1 MASFLP
7 SSIQK
12 RLLRYALLRTG
23 LLETEELDLES
34 LDITLGRQN
43 TVELRN
49 VGLNTQKLASLLEL
63 PPEIRLEVA
72 KVLRLR
78 LNVPADLYNG
88 SITAEAHGIEC
99 EVALQAGLDGQTE
112 EERDTSTRSPRH
124 RKTHR
129 RIGRSP
135 PHDPGGH
142 IDDELPTTQDL
153 ARSFLMEEPREEI
166 QTLEQRYQS
175 RHRKIKESFADDT
188 SNDGQ
193 LGTGNTPGLP
203 GFLASFLQGIVD
215 RFEFKIHD
223 VTAKMS
229 LDMEDS
235 AISGGEGVKGKSQAM
250 RTVTAV
256 LQVESVD
263 LGGVSTD
270 NAIPTRRHLAVNNIR
285 LSLEGLRPT
294 DSFPAQLS
302 STIGGHAASVPSQ
315 PASVGEPDMVESIY
329 APRSTSPDTTSIP
342 ISMTAAQRS
351 DVPTTLA
358 TDEIEPPDPFEIRAG
373 EDNLTWN
380 LRRNESSDA
389 ASDIWSDSD
398 QAADLAASVTADQYL
413 AGSPRINQRATSTR
427 TATRSLRI
435 DDTTT
440 STPRARIHASASEL
454 HRLPQRS
461 HLPNATASFASAP
474 VETSLAPP
482 ESPVVPTTD
491 PLLHAS
497 THADLAESRVYSESE
512 GESMFMSAYSTAPN
526 DTSHD
531 PIDGP
536 SEGEYGGSRASTEAC
551 SPTDSADTLPAIQ
564 ETPIPP
570 TDSSLPT
577 DQSQFLEESP
587 RDFGTRTPTGLTD
600 DSIHASPSGT
610 PARTSAMRSQIIAI
624 DKIDIWITNDSSDN
638 YADSEQDAPY
648 LARPRKIS
656 MSASHAPHLPG
667 AFSVYAEQ
675 SASVRFDDPNASSAQ
690 IGTAKNSSNSAVE
703 ILVGNVQLAIDISM
717 LSEYLCIGKSIGALA
732 SKHEVSSTQETQ
744 ETRPQGKSASVSV
757 KARMIEIS
765 TVRSADEYW
774 RLIDAMSSTVQ
785 APPTLVAIKILNVEA
800 ALNPPDS
807 SADWCLRLGKVGVT
821 VGEHQLLSF
830 SDQMQESKV
839 SIYQGDADIS
849 IDATTSM
856 AAVSSQKVTQM
867 SLQTKQ
873 VNFSLSFDKIEET
886 FSNFGGLSS
895 LLELSSSIA
904 SETSARPSPQ
914 PSRKGVRFSDSPV
927 LENKSRS
934 ETKINARIG
943 GVAAVVSSRIASV
956 KLTTSAI
963 KAVARSEYI
972 AAAIDNVQLLGPH
985 VSNGPPVKPVEVVLN
1000 SLRFEYLFHPK
1011 DADLERLLS
1020 LLTPSKNKYENDDDI
1035 LIDTLLRQRRKG
1047 AVVRLTLGTIRARIH
1062 DWTFVDKLQA
1072 FADDLSSLSAVTKYL
1087 PEDERPGLLTLIKI
1101 QEAQASVPVN
1111 PTFGDMKVTVHDV
1124 NVAQIGLPSLV
1135 AFSIGVV
1142 RAGQDGRSHL
1152 VHEFMPVSTSED
1164 LPMIMARVIGD
1175 EVEPTLRL
1183 KFFNLCVEYS
1193 IPTFLALTELG
1204 QDIRTDQVIDL
1215 AASTVIDLTA
1225 VAEHNLI
1232 SPSSLTSSSSK
1243 PAKKLSIDVLFHDC
1257 MIGLQPEG
1265 LSSKV
1270 VVVLNDAKVTT
1281 EAPPKDA
1288 IKATIEL
1295 RKSTV
1300 HVADQVEQL
1309 PSNSDVVRIALPQ
1322 RLSST
1327 FEDMGYVSVCSIMT
1341 ARVDLQI
1348 TESLDKAD
1356 KSVQVDVRNEL
1367 FLLESCADSTQT
1379 LMKTLSA
1386 LAPPMPPSKEEK
1398 FRVEPMTMDEM
1409 VSSFTG
1415 DAFEP
1420 PAGPPST
1427 LFDMDTT
1434 EPAADDEDD
1443 LFDADMS
1450 ESFYGGLDALED
1462 PGDDLLIQG
1471 DARGDT
1477 AESLLEED
1485 PFEIPDNPNT
1495 AKLNNRDLTKA
1506 LNEQLTSNIEGG
1518 PIELKPFLL
1527 TDEQL
1532 DRLPGEST
1540 VLGAPYRWNT
1550 PRSARPAL
1558 VDTQGRKP
1566 LPFKLRVREVHLI
1579 WNLYDG
1585 YDWRGT
1591 RQAIS
1596 QAVEEV
1602 EHRAEERRMRRKTM
1616 AEPEDEESI
1625 IGDCLFNSIYIGVP
1639 ANKDPNELRRI
1650 INRGIDDLASESES
1664 YATSGIS
1671 KPTNLSGGS
1680 GQRARR
1686 RPRRL
1691 KLERS
1696 KAHKIAFEAKG
1707 VSADILVYPPGG
1719 EAQNS
1724 IDLRVRDF
1732 EIFDNLPTSTW
1743 RKFMTPWHKESA
1755 DREMA
1760 KPFIHAEITT
1770 VRPIPSLAATELVLT
1785 ITITPIRLHVDQDAL
1800 DFMTRFFEFK
1810 PASAIASAPS
1820 DEPFLQRIEVHTVDL
1835 LLDYK
1840 PKRVDYAGL
1849 RSGRYTE
1856 FKNFFILDAA
1866 HITLKHAILYGIKGF
1881 DPLHDTL
1888 NDIWMPDIKAN
1899 QLPGII
1905 SGLAT
1910 VSPLVNLGTGFAEV
1924 IAVPIREYRKDGRVV
1939 RSIQKGAVH
1948 LMRNTTSEIARFG
1961 ARVAVGTQNV
1971 LTGAETMLSP
1981 AQGARRNVQEGWT
1994 DVDGEE
2000 KEERAVSAY
2009 ANQPLG
2015 VLSGLKSA
2023 RRHLER
2029 DLLMTRDAII
2039 AVQGEVMDSGSAS
2052 AAAQA
2057 VVRHAPTILLRPVIG
2072 ASKAVGQTL
2081 MGAGNQLDREHV
2093 RRLEDKYKQR

>member
-23 LLETEELDLES
+23 LLETKELDLES

-43 TVELRN
+43 SVELRN

-63 PPEIRLEVA
+63 PPEVRLEVA

-88 SITAEAHGIEC
+88 SITAEAHGIDC
-99 EVALQAGLDGQTE
+99 EVALQAGSDGQTE
-112 EERDTSTRSPRH
+112 DERDISTRSPRH

-142 IDDELPTTQDL
+142 FDDELPTTQDL

-166 QTLEQRYQS
+166 QTLEQRYHS
-175 RHRKIKESFADDT
+175 RHRKMKESFADDA
-188 SNDGQ
+188 SDDGQ

-215 RFEFKIHD
+215 RFEFRIFE

-229 LDMEDS
+229 IDLEDS
-235 AISGGEGVKGKSQAM
+235 AASGGPDGAKGKGQAM
-250 RTVTAV
+250 RTLTAV

-263 LGGVSTD
+263 LGGISSDTTV
-270 NAIPTRRHLAVNNIR
+270 PMRRHLAVNNIR

-294 DSFPAQLS
+294 DSFPAHLS
-302 STIGGHAASVPSQ
+302 STIGRHSASVPSR
-315 PASVGEPDMVESIY
+315 PASVREPDIVESIY
-329 APRSTSPDTTSIP
+329 ATRSESPDTPSMSTSMKI
-342 ISMTAAQRS
+342 AQRS

-358 TDEIEPPDPFEIRAG
+358 SDEIEPPDPFEIRAG

-380 LRRNESSDA
+380 IRRNESSDA

-398 QAADLAASVTADQYL
+398 QAADLAASMTADRYL
-413 AGSPRINQRATSTR
+413 AGSPRINQ
-427 TATRSLRI
+427 TAASNQTASRSLRF
-435 DDTTT
+435 DDTTASIPHDRT
-440 STPRARIHASASEL
+440 HASASEL
-454 HRLPQRS
+454 HRPPQRS
-461 HLPNATASFASAP
+461 HWPNATASFASAP
-474 VETSLAPP
+474 VETSLTAP
-482 ESPVVPTTD
+482 ESPVVFATD

-497 THADLAESRVYSESE
+497 AHADLTESRVYSESE

-526 DTSHD
+526 DFSHD

-536 SEGEYGGSRASTEAC
+536 SEGGFGRPRASKEAY
-551 SPTDSADTLPAIQ
+551 SPTDSADTLPATQ
-564 ETPIPP
+564 EAPITS
-570 TDSSLPT
+570 TDSSLPME
-577 DQSQFLEESP
+577 QSQFLKESP
-587 RDFGTRTPTGLTD
+587 RDTGTRTPTGLTD
-600 DSIHASPSGT
+600 DSMHASPST
-610 PARTSAMRSQIIAI
+610 PARSSSERSQIVAI
-624 DKIDIWITNDSSDN
+624 DKIDVWITNDSSDN
-638 YADSEQDAPY
+638 YAEAEKDAPY
-648 LARPRKIS
+648 LARSRKIS

-675 SASVRFDDPNASSAQ
+675 SASVRFDDPSASSAQ
-690 IGTAKNSSNSAVE
+690 VGTAKNGSNSSVE

-717 LSEYLCIGKSIGALA
+717 LSEYLCIGKAMGGLA
-732 SKHEVSSTQETQ
+732 PKHEVSSTSEMQETS
-744 ETRPQGKSASVSV
+744 TQGKSASVSV

-765 TVRSADEYW
+765 TVRSAVEYW
-774 RLIDAMSSTVQ
+774 RLIDAMSSAIQ
-785 APPTLVAIKILNVEA
+785 SPPTLVALKVLNAEV

-839 SIYQGDADIS
+839 SIYRGDADIS
-849 IDATTSM
+849 LDATSSM
-856 AAVSSQKVTQM
+856 TAVSSQKVTQM

-904 SETSARPSPQ
+904 SETSARPSPP
-914 PSRKGVRFSDSPV
+914 PSRKGVRFTDSRV
-927 LENKSRS
+927 LETKPKS

-943 GVAAVVSSRIASV
+943 GVAAVISSSIASV

-972 AAAIDNVQLLGPH
+972 AAAIDNVQVLGPH
-985 VSNGPPVKPVEVVLN
+985 VSNGPSVKPVEVVLN

-1072 FADDLSSLSAVTKYL
+1072 FADDLSSLAAVTKYL

-1101 QEAQASVPVN
+1101 QEVQASIPVN

-1152 VHEFMPVSTSED
+1152 IHEFMPVSTSED
-1164 LPMIMARVIGD
+1164 LPMIMARMIGD

-1204 QDIRTDQVIDL
+1204 QHIRTDEVIDL
-1215 AASTVIDLTA
+1215 ATSTVIDLTA

-1243 PAKKLSIDVLFHDC
+1243 PAKKISIDILFHDC

-1270 VVVLNDAKVTT
+1270 VVVLNNAKVTT

-1288 IKATIEL
+1288 IKATVEL

-1300 HVADQVEQL
+1300 HVADQVEPL
-1309 PSNSDVVRIALPQ
+1309 PSNSDVVRVALPQ

-1327 FEDMGYVSVCSIMT
+1327 FEDMGYVSVCSIMA

-1348 TESLDKAD
+1348 TESLDKVD
-1356 KSVQVDVRNEL
+1356 KSVEVDVRNEL

-1471 DARGDT
+1471 DVRGDT

-1495 AKLNNRDLTKA
+1495 AKLNNRDLTRA

-1518 PIELKPFLL
+1518 PVEFKPFLL

-1540 VLGAPYRWNT
+1540 ALGAPYRWNT
-1550 PRSARPAL
+1550 PRSARPTL

-1566 LPFKLRVREVHLI
+1566 LPFKLMVREVHLI

-1585 YDWRGT
+1585 YDWQGT

-1680 GQRARR
+1680 GQRVRR

-1696 KAHKIAFEAKG
+1696 KAHKVAFEAKG
-1707 VSADILVYPPGG
+1707 VSADILVYPSGG

-1770 VRPIPSLAATELVLT
+1770 IRPIPSLAATELVLT

-1810 PASAIASAPS
+1810 PASAVPSAPS

-1961 ARVAVGTQNV
+1961 ARMAVGTQNV

-2039 AVQGEVMDSGSAS
+2039 AVQGEVLDSGSAS